1 MTSYLIRNLFEKL
14 LLSIFRKAG
23 SGEEEMITTHPS
35 NGLMIPPT
43 FYFSQRKIVLPIGM
57 VAMWKM
63 SKMESIVCGVF
74 IIEMEIIVPRGDLL
88 THMNQV

>member
-43 FYFSQRKIVLPIGM
+43 FYFSQRKIALPIGM
-57 VAMWKM
+57 VAIP
-63 SKMESIVCGVF
+63 KMESIVCGVF